1 MSASNRRQPTRS
13 ARTSTTRP
21 ANYYARPYGFPGAS
35 VPQDSDAVEESTPGF
50 FPAITHFTDAV
61 AALPREVMQHLTL
74 LRETEG
80 KAYAPEQAISQ
91 IVNTITKLPPPPKHQ
106 LSAHTQAYM
115 GFSLNNSVN
124 NSANGSMVDG
134 HLPASRPTTA
144 STNAIQYT
152 PDPFTDI
159 RRTAFF
165 HLREKLKEVIGILD
179 EKNMVLTTANETLVK
194 QLSRLEGTLPHVE
207 QEISEEARLGSN
219 THWALPHMKEQ
230 RKPTGAAT
238 ERSRRE
244 IQAANNLAAAA
255 AAVAES
261 DLPPTRSETRRE
273 AMQAKRKV
281 QNIDSDFDDRPGGR
295 KQTNAKVRRTQDTAT
310 VVETKGASTAAVPA
324 PVTKRRRVD
333 KPAAPTMERSASGMG
348 AGKATASKDTM
359 GSRDGPVPEG
369 ARKNK
374 PKPLSLAQATRKRS
388 VGIPYLCVYWM
399 QLTQIFGTETPPTRL
414 PEPKLPAVVLSPP
427 APLQQHPT

>member
-1 MSASNRRQPTRS
+1 MSGSNRRQPTRS

-21 ANYYARPYGFPGAS
+21 ANYYARPYGFPGAP
-35 VPQDSDAVEESTPGF
+35 VPQDNDAVEDATPGF

-61 AALPREVMQHLTL
+61 AALPKEVMQHLTL

-91 IVNTITKLPPPPKHQ
+91 LVNTIAKLPPPPKHQ
-106 LSAHTQAYM
+106 STAHTQAYM

-124 NSANGSMVDG
+124 GSANGSMIDG
-134 HLPASRPTTA
+134 HLPQSRPTTA
-144 STNAIQYT
+144 DTHVFQYT
-152 PDPFTDI
+152 PDAYTEI

-165 HLREKLKEVIGILD
+165 HLREKLKEAIGILD
-179 EKNMVLTTANETLVK
+179 EKNMVLTTANETLAK
-194 QLSRLEGTLPHVE
+194 QLSRLENTLPHVE

-230 RKPTGAAT
+230 RKPTGTAN

-273 AMQAKRKV
+273 AMQAKRKA
-281 QNIDSDFDDRPGGR
+281 QNVDSDFDDRPGSK
-295 KQTNAKVRRTQDTAT
+295 KQASTKVRRMQDTAAAAESRGT
-310 VVETKGASTAAVPA
+310 TAGAA
-324 PVTKRRRVD
+324 PTQVNKRRRVD
-333 KPAAPTMERSASGMG
+333 KPAAPAMERSASGMG
-348 AGKATASKDTM
+348 GSKAAVSREAVN
-359 GSRDGPVPEG
+359 SRDGTTADGP
-369 ARKNK
+369 RKK
-374 PKPLSLAQATRKRS
+374 PKPLSLAQATRKR
-388 VGIPYLCVYWM
+388 
-399 QLTQIFGTETPPTRL
+399 
-414 PEPKLPAVVLSPP
+414 
-427 APLQQHPT
+427 